1 MQITDTIHALK
12 VPFELPLPDGG
23 KLKRFVYAYL
33 IYGETIT
40 LIDCA
45 VRGYYST
52 LFDYIRKTGRG
63 PEEIALGVLTH
74 AHPDHIGGALY
85 VRDEIGCEFAAHGY
99 DAPWIED
106 VDRQFRERPVP
117 GFHELVEG
125 WVPVD
130 KLLLGGEIID
140 LDGSDELQVI
150 HTPGHSR
157 GHIALFHLSTRAL
170 FCGDAVPVP
179 GGLPIYTDAA
189 EALAS
194 IRRLQLIEDV
204 QMLLSSW
211 DEPRRGEEI
220 AATLQGGVEYMQRM
234 HRLVRE
240 QQEAL
245 PGGDV
250 RDITAA
256 VVAALGLPPAMVNPL
271 LMTSVKAHMDADDG
285 AMGAG

>member
-45 VRGYYST
+45 VRGYYQA
-52 LFDYIRKTGRG
+52 LFDYVRKTGRD

-85 VRDEIGCEFAAHGY
+85 VRDEVGCEFAAHGY

-117 GFHELVEG
+117 GFQDIVEG

-140 LDGSDELQVI
+140 LGGGDELQVI

-157 GHIALFHLSTRAL
+157 GHIALFHPRTGAL
-170 FCGDAVPVP
+170 FSGDAVPVP

-204 QMLLSSW
+204 QVLLSSW
-211 DEPRRGEEI
+211 DRPRRGEEI
-220 AATLQGGVEYMQRM
+220 AATLQAGVEYMQRM

-240 QQEAL
+240 QQAAHRRERAR
-245 PGGDV
+245 G
-250 RDITAA
+250 ITTR

-271 LMTSVKAHMDADDG
+271 LMASVQAHIDADDG
-285 AMGAG
+285 AME

>member
-1 MQITDTIHALK
+1 MQVTDTIHALR
-12 VPFELPLPDGG
+12 VPFELPLPNG
-23 KLKRFVYAYL
+23 KQLKRFVYAYI
-33 IYGETIT
+33 IYGGNIS

-45 VRGYYST
+45 VRGYYQT
-52 LFDYIRKTGRG
+52 LFDYIRGTGRA
-63 PEEIALGVLTH
+63 PNEITLGVLTH

-85 VRDEIGCEFAAHGY
+85 IRDAIGCEFAAHGY

-117 GFHELVEG
+117 GFHDIVEG

-130 KLLLGGEIID
+130 RALLGGEIID
-140 LDGSDELQVI
+140 LGGSDELQVI

-157 GHIALFHLSTRAL
+157 GHIALLHPRTGAL
-170 FCGDAVPVP
+170 FSGDAVPVP

-204 QMLLSSW
+204 QVLLSSW
-211 DEPRRGEEI
+211 DGPRRGEEI
-220 AATLQGGVEYMQRM
+220 AATLQAGVEYMQRM

-240 QQEAL
+240 QQAAHRRERAR
-245 PGGDV
+245 G
-250 RDITAA
+250 ITAR
-256 VVAALGLPPAMVNPL
+256 VVAALGLPPTMANPL
-271 LMTSVKAHMDADDG
+271 LMASVQAHIDADDA
-285 AMGAG
+285 AME